1 VSGAA
6 MPYSYQNTQM
16 GFKTVNG
23 SFIMIGA
30 QGTGFFDANNIAL
43 TGPSGYPAQQPITV
57 STASYLFDSDVGRGD
72 SVVQTGLTT
81 FDQSLLSYIIFA
93 ANEETR
99 AARITR
105 GLSTEDVG
113 SPACK

>member
-1 VSGAA
+1 
-6 MPYSYQNTQM
+6 MYSYTNTQT
-16 GFKTVNG
+16 GSKTVNG
-23 SFIMIGA
+23 SFIMIGGA
-30 QGTGFFDANNIAL
+30 GTGFFDANNIPL
-43 TGPSGYPAQQPITV
+43 TGPSGFPLTQPITV
-57 STASYLFDSDVGRGD
+57 NTGAYVREPDLGRGD

-113 SPACK
+113 APACK